1 VSFLN
6 FMKNSINILDNV
18 FVIQRIVDPKH
29 KKIITLDNDIKID
42 NDHKCFE
49 FWKTGAACC
58 NCISMRA
65 LNENS
70 SFSKLEYVDEKL
82 YMVIS
87 APVNVEGDIYI
98 VELIKDVT
106 HDTMFSTYTNKTV
119 NELTS
124 EINKLNMLIVTDEL
138 TNIFN
143 RRYLD
148 EHLPSLLKNLSLPD
162 FSVSLIMLDID
173 KFKDINDTYGH
184 LCGDFIIKEVASL
197 LDSYIKNFAGWTC
210 RYGGDEFI
218 AVIENRSENE
228 TYTIINNFKT
238 FIGTR
243 EFLYK
248 NNKIN
253 ITCSFGVSYLNNENI
268 TFNDALNLVDTKLYK
283 AKSSRNSVC

>member
-1 VSFLN
+1 MNS
-6 FMKNSINILDNV
+6 MKNSINILDNV
-18 FVIQRIVDPKH
+18 FVIQRIVDPKR

-42 NDHKCFE
+42 NKHKCFE
-49 FWKTGAACC
+49 FWKTGSACC

-106 HDTMFSTYTNKTV
+106 NDTMFSTYTNKTV
-119 NELTS
+119 NELKC

-148 EHLPSLLKNLSLPD
+148 EHLPVLLKNLSLPD

-173 KFKDINDTYGH
+173 KFKNINDTYGH

-197 LDSYIKNFAGWTC
+197 LDSYIKNFDGWTC

-218 AVIENRSENE
+218 AVIENKSENE
-228 TYTIINNFKT
+228 TYTIINNLKT
-238 FIGTR
+238 LIGTK
-243 EFLYK
+243 EFLYE

-283 AKSSRNSVC
+283 AKGSRNSVC

>member
-1 VSFLN
+1 MNS
-6 FMKNSINILDNV
+6 MKNSINILDNV

-42 NDHKCFE
+42 NNHKCFE
-49 FWKTGAACC
+49 FWKTGSACC

-106 HDTMFSTYTNKTV
+106 NDTIFSTYTNKTV
-119 NELTS
+119 NELKS

-173 KFKDINDTYGH
+173 KFKNINDTYGH

-197 LDSYIKNFAGWTC
+197 LDSYIKNFGGWAC

-218 AVIENRSENE
+218 AVIENKSENE
-228 TYTIINNFKT
+228 TYALINNFKT

-243 EFLYK
+243 EFLYE

-268 TFNDALNLVDTKLYK
+268 TFNDALDLVDTKLYK
-283 AKSSRNSVC
+283 AKNSRNSLC

>member
-1 VSFLN
+1 
-6 FMKNSINILDNV
+6 MKNSINILDNV

-42 NDHKCFE
+42 NNHKCFE
-49 FWKTGAACC
+49 FWKTGSACC

-87 APVNVEGDIYI
+87 APINVEGDLYI

-106 HDTMFSTYTNKTV
+106 NDTMFSTYTNKTV
-119 NELTS
+119 TELKS
-124 EINKLNMLIVTDEL
+124 EINKLNMLIITDEL

-148 EHLPSLLKNLSLPD
+148 EHLPVLLKNLSLPD
-162 FSVSLIMLDID
+162 FSISLIMLDID

-197 LDSYIKNFAGWTC
+197 LDSYIKNFDGWTC

-218 AVIENRSENE
+218 AVIENKSENE

-243 EFLYK
+243 EFLYES
-248 NNKIN
+248 NKIN

-283 AKSSRNSVC
+283 AKGSRNSVC

>member
-1 VSFLN
+1 MN

-106 HDTMFSTYTNKTV
+106 NDTMFSTYTNKTV

-148 EHLPSLLKNLSLPD
+148 EHLPALLKNLSLPD

-197 LDSYIKNFAGWTC
+197 LDSYIKNFGGWTC

-218 AVIENRSENE
+218 AVIENKSENE

-243 EFLYK
+243 EFLYES
-248 NNKIN
+248 NKIN

-268 TFNDALNLVDTKLYK
+268 TFNDALKLVDTKLYK

>member
-1 VSFLN
+1 
-6 FMKNSINILDNV
+6 
-18 FVIQRIVDPKH
+18 
-29 KKIITLDNDIKID
+29 
-42 NDHKCFE
+42 
-49 FWKTGAACC
+49 
-58 NCISMRA
+58 MRA

-106 HDTMFSTYTNKTV
+106 NDTMFSTYTNKTV

-148 EHLPSLLKNLSLPD
+148 EHLPALLKNLSLPD

-197 LDSYIKNFAGWTC
+197 LDSYIKNFGGWTC

-218 AVIENRSENE
+218 AVIENKSENE

-238 FIGTR
+238 F
-243 EFLYK
+243 YW
-248 NNKIN
+248 N
-253 ITCSFGVSYLNNENI
+253 
-268 TFNDALNLVDTKLYK
+268 
-283 AKSSRNSVC
+283 

>member
-1 VSFLN
+1 
-6 FMKNSINILDNV
+6 MKNSINILDNV

-42 NDHKCFE
+42 NNHKCFE
-49 FWKTGAACC
+49 FWKTGSACC

-87 APVNVEGDIYI
+87 APINVEGDVYI

-106 HDTMFSTYTNKTV
+106 NDTMFSTYTNKTV
-119 NELTS
+119 NELKS

-173 KFKDINDTYGH
+173 KFKNINDTYGH

-197 LDSYIKNFAGWTC
+197 LDSYIKNFGGWAC

-218 AVIENRSENE
+218 AVVENKSENE
-228 TYTIINNFKT
+228 TYALINNFKT

-243 EFLYK
+243 EFLYE

-268 TFNDALNLVDTKLYK
+268 TFNDALNLVDSKLYK
-283 AKSSRNSVC
+283 AKNSRNSVC

>member
-1 VSFLN
+1 
-6 FMKNSINILDNV
+6 MKNSINILDNV

-42 NDHKCFE
+42 NNHKCFE
-49 FWKTGAACC
+49 FWKTGSACC

-87 APVNVEGDIYI
+87 APINVEGDLYI

-106 HDTMFSTYTNKTV
+106 NDTMFSTYTNKTV
-119 NELTS
+119 TELKS
-124 EINKLNMLIVTDEL
+124 EINKLNMLIITDEL

-148 EHLPSLLKNLSLPD
+148 EHLPVLLKNLSLPD
-162 FSVSLIMLDID
+162 FSISLIMLDID

-197 LDSYIKNFAGWTC
+197 LDSYIKNFDGWTC

-218 AVIENRSENE
+218 AVIENKSENE
-228 TYTIINNFKT
+228 TYTIINNLKT
-238 FIGTR
+238 LIGTK
-243 EFLYK
+243 EFLYE

-283 AKSSRNSVC
+283 AKGSRNSVC

>member
-1 VSFLN
+1 
-6 FMKNSINILDNV
+6 MKNSINILDNV

-42 NDHKCFE
+42 KNHKCFE
-49 FWKTGAACC
+49 FWKTGSACC

-106 HDTMFSTYTNKTV
+106 NDTMFSTYTNKTV
-119 NELTS
+119 NELKS

-173 KFKDINDTYGH
+173 KFKNINDTYGH

-197 LDSYIKNFAGWTC
+197 LDSYIKNFGGWAC

-218 AVIENRSENE
+218 AVIENKSENE
-228 TYTIINNFKT
+228 TYALINNFKT

-243 EFLYK
+243 EFLYE

-268 TFNDALNLVDTKLYK
+268 TFNDALNLVDSKLYK
-283 AKSSRNSVC
+283 AKNSRNSVC

>member
-1 VSFLN
+1 
-6 FMKNSINILDNV
+6 
-18 FVIQRIVDPKH
+18 
-29 KKIITLDNDIKID
+29 
-42 NDHKCFE
+42 
-49 FWKTGAACC
+49 
-58 NCISMRA
+58 
-65 LNENS
+65 
-70 SFSKLEYVDEKL
+70 
-82 YMVIS
+82 
-87 APVNVEGDIYI
+87 
-98 VELIKDVT
+98 
-106 HDTMFSTYTNKTV
+106 MFSTYTNKTV

-148 EHLPSLLKNLSLPD
+148 EHLPALLKNLSLPD

-197 LDSYIKNFAGWTC
+197 LDSYIKNFGGWTC

-218 AVIENRSENE
+218 AVIENKSENE

-243 EFLYK
+243 EFLYES
-248 NNKIN
+248 NKIN
-253 ITCSFGVSYLNNENI
+253 ITCSFGVSCLNNENI

>member
-1 VSFLN
+1 MNS
-6 FMKNSINILDNV
+6 MKNSINILDNV

-42 NDHKCFE
+42 KNHKCFE
-49 FWKTGAACC
+49 FWKTGSACC

-106 HDTMFSTYTNKTV
+106 NDTMFSTYTNKTV
-119 NELTS
+119 NELKS

-173 KFKDINDTYGH
+173 KFKNINDTYGH

-197 LDSYIKNFAGWTC
+197 LDSYIKNFGGWAC

-218 AVIENRSENE
+218 AVIENKSENE
-228 TYTIINNFKT
+228 TYALINNFKT

-243 EFLYK
+243 EFLYE

-268 TFNDALNLVDTKLYK
+268 TFNDALNLVDSKLYK
-283 AKSSRNSVC
+283 AKNSRNSVC

>member
-1 VSFLN
+1 
-6 FMKNSINILDNV
+6 MKNSINILDNV

-42 NDHKCFE
+42 NNHKCFE
-49 FWKTGAACC
+49 FWKTGSACC

-106 HDTMFSTYTNKTV
+106 NDTMFSTYTNKTV
-119 NELTS
+119 TELKS
-124 EINKLNMLIVTDEL
+124 EINKLNMLIITDEL
-138 TNIFN
+138 TNIFS

-148 EHLPSLLKNLSLPD
+148 EHLPVLLKNLSLPD

-173 KFKDINDTYGH
+173 KFKNINDTYGH

-197 LDSYIKNFAGWTC
+197 LDSYIKNFGGWAC

-218 AVIENRSENE
+218 AVVENKSENE
-228 TYTIINNFKT
+228 TYALINNFKT

-243 EFLYK
+243 EFLYE

-283 AKSSRNSVC
+283 AKNSRNSVC

>member
-1 VSFLN
+1 MN

-29 KKIITLDNDIKID
+29 KKIINLDNDIKID

-49 FWKTGAACC
+49 FWKTGTACC

-106 HDTMFSTYTNKTV
+106 NDTMFSTYTNKTV

-148 EHLPSLLKNLSLPD
+148 EHLPALLKNLSLPD

-197 LDSYIKNFAGWTC
+197 LDSYIKNFGGWTC

-218 AVIENRSENE
+218 AAIENKSENE

-243 EFLYK
+243 EFSYK

>member
-1 VSFLN
+1 
-6 FMKNSINILDNV
+6 MKNSINILDNV

-42 NDHKCFE
+42 NNHKCFE
-49 FWKTGAACC
+49 FWKTGSACC

-87 APVNVEGDIYI
+87 APINVEGDLYI

-106 HDTMFSTYTNKTV
+106 NDTMFSTYTNKTV
-119 NELTS
+119 TELKS
-124 EINKLNMLIVTDEL
+124 EINKLNMLIITDEL

-148 EHLPSLLKNLSLPD
+148 EHLPVLLKNLSLPD
-162 FSVSLIMLDID
+162 FSISLIMLDID

-197 LDSYIKNFAGWTC
+197 LDSYIKNFDGWTC

-218 AVIENRSENE
+218 AVIENKSENE
-228 TYTIINNFKT
+228 TYTIINNLKT
-238 FIGTR
+238 LIGTK
-243 EFLYK
+243 EFLYENK
-248 NNKIN
+248 KIN

-283 AKSSRNSVC
+283 AKGSRNSVC

>member
-1 VSFLN
+1 
-6 FMKNSINILDNV
+6 MKNSINILDNV
-18 FVIQRIVDPKH
+18 FVIQRIVDPKR

-42 NDHKCFE
+42 NKHKCFE
-49 FWKTGAACC
+49 FWKTGSACC

-106 HDTMFSTYTNKTV
+106 NDTMFSTYTNKTV
-119 NELTS
+119 NELKC

-148 EHLPSLLKNLSLPD
+148 EHLPVLLKNLSLPD

-173 KFKDINDTYGH
+173 KFKNINDTYGH

-197 LDSYIKNFAGWTC
+197 LDSYIKNFDGWTC

-218 AVIENRSENE
+218 AVIENKSENE
-228 TYTIINNFKT
+228 TYTIINNLKT
-238 FIGTR
+238 LIGTK
-243 EFLYK
+243 EFLYE

-283 AKSSRNSVC
+283 AKGSRNSVC

>member
-1 VSFLN
+1 MSFLN
-6 FMKNSINILDNV
+6 SMKNSINILDNV

-42 NDHKCFE
+42 NNHKCFE
-49 FWKTGAACC
+49 FWKTGSACC

-87 APVNVEGDIYI
+87 APINVEGDVYI

-106 HDTMFSTYTNKTV
+106 NDTMFSTYTNKTV
-119 NELTS
+119 NELKS

-173 KFKDINDTYGH
+173 KFKNINDTYGH

-197 LDSYIKNFAGWTC
+197 LDSYIKNFGGWAC

-218 AVIENRSENE
+218 AVVENKSENE
-228 TYTIINNFKT
+228 TYALINNFKT

-243 EFLYK
+243 EFLYE

-268 TFNDALNLVDTKLYK
+268 TFNDALNLVDSKLYK
-283 AKSSRNSVC
+283 AKNSRNSVC

>member
-1 VSFLN
+1 MNS
-6 FMKNSINILDNV
+6 MKNSINILDNV

-42 NDHKCFE
+42 NNHKCFE
-49 FWKTGAACC
+49 FWKTGSACC

-87 APVNVEGDIYI
+87 APINVEGDLYI

-106 HDTMFSTYTNKTV
+106 NDTMFSTYTNKTV
-119 NELTS
+119 TELKS
-124 EINKLNMLIVTDEL
+124 EINKLNMLIITDEL

-148 EHLPSLLKNLSLPD
+148 EHLPVLLKNLSLPD
-162 FSVSLIMLDID
+162 FSISLIMLDID

-197 LDSYIKNFAGWTC
+197 LDSYIKNFDGWTC

-218 AVIENRSENE
+218 AVIENKSENE
-228 TYTIINNFKT
+228 TYTIINNLKT
-238 FIGTR
+238 LIGTK
-243 EFLYK
+243 EFLYE

-283 AKSSRNSVC
+283 AKGSRNSVC

>member
-1 VSFLN
+1 MNS
-6 FMKNSINILDNV
+6 MKNSINILDNV

-42 NDHKCFE
+42 NNHKCFE
-49 FWKTGAACC
+49 FWKTGSACC

-87 APVNVEGDIYI
+87 APINVEGDLYI

-106 HDTMFSTYTNKTV
+106 NDTMFSTYTNKTV
-119 NELTS
+119 TELKS
-124 EINKLNMLIVTDEL
+124 EINKLNMLIITDEL

-148 EHLPSLLKNLSLPD
+148 EHLPVLLKNLSLPD
-162 FSVSLIMLDID
+162 FSISLIMLDID

-197 LDSYIKNFAGWTC
+197 LDSYIKNFDGWTC

-218 AVIENRSENE
+218 AVIENKSENE
-228 TYTIINNFKT
+228 TYTIINNLKT
-238 FIGTR
+238 LIGTK
-243 EFLYK
+243 EFLYENK
-248 NNKIN
+248 KIN

-283 AKSSRNSVC
+283 AKGSRNSVC

>member
-1 VSFLN
+1 MNS
-6 FMKNSINILDNV
+6 MKNSINILDNV

-42 NDHKCFE
+42 NNHKCFE
-49 FWKTGAACC
+49 FWKTGSACC

-106 HDTMFSTYTNKTV
+106 NDTMFSTYTNKTV
-119 NELTS
+119 TELKS
-124 EINKLNMLIVTDEL
+124 EINKLNMLIITDEL

-148 EHLPSLLKNLSLPD
+148 EHLPVLLKNLSLPD

-173 KFKDINDTYGH
+173 KFKNINDTYGH

-197 LDSYIKNFAGWTC
+197 LDSYIKNFGGWAC

-218 AVIENRSENE
+218 AVVENKSENE
-228 TYTIINNFKT
+228 TYALINNFKT

-243 EFLYK
+243 EFLYE

-283 AKSSRNSVC
+283 AKNSRNSVC

>member
-1 VSFLN
+1 MNS
-6 FMKNSINILDNV
+6 MKNSINILDNV

-42 NDHKCFE
+42 NNHKCFE
-49 FWKTGAACC
+49 FWKTGSACC

-87 APVNVEGDIYI
+87 APINVEGDVYI

-106 HDTMFSTYTNKTV
+106 NDTMFSTYTNKTV
-119 NELTS
+119 NELKS

-173 KFKDINDTYGH
+173 KFKNINDTYGH

-197 LDSYIKNFAGWTC
+197 LDSYIKNFGGWAC

-218 AVIENRSENE
+218 AVVENKSENE
-228 TYTIINNFKT
+228 TYALINNFKT

-243 EFLYK
+243 EFLYE

-268 TFNDALNLVDTKLYK
+268 TFNDALNLVDSKLYK
-283 AKSSRNSVC
+283 AKNSRNSVC